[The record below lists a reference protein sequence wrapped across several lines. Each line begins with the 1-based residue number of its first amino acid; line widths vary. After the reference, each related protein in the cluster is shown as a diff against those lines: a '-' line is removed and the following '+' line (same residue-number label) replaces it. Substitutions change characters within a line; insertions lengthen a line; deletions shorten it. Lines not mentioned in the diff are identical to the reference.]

1 MNIKYRI
8 IILTITFLLI
18 FCVFLKVL
26 NSNKTYQ
33 PNQMIGKKIPEFI
46 LENLFDK
53 KIKIIKKALE
63 KDKII
68 EIVNDVEN
76 RSNKDLLSAQEIL
89 ETEFEKT
96 KDCSTG

>member
-1 MNIKYRI
+1 M
-8 IILTITFLLI
+8 
-18 FCVFLKVL
+18 
-26 NSNKTYQ
+26 
-33 PNQMIGKKIPEFI
+33 
-46 LENLFDK
+46 
-53 KIKIIKKALE
+53 E

-96 KDCSTG
+96 KELILDLTRHLETVEKLHDSVTNEIEKRIKK

>member
-33 PNQMIGKKIPEFI
+33 PNQMIGKKIPEFMKGLGKGVREFKDSMNDVKRD
-46 LENLFDK
+46 LEDTGREANK
-53 KIKIIKKALE
+53 KIE
-63 KDKII
+63 D
-68 EIVNDVEN
+68 
-76 RSNKDLLSAQEIL
+76 AQ
-89 ETEFEKT
+89 K
-96 KDCSTG
+96 